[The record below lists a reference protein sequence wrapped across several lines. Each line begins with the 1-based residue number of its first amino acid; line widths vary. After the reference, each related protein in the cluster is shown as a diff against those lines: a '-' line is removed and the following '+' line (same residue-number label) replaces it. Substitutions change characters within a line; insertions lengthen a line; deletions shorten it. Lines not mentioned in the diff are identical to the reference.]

1 MARPM
6 KSIVVGVL
14 IAALGLIVLY
24 AFVNNLVQPRSEV
37 IGQKL
42 GDENKIL
49 TTERDF
55 RDKIT
60 ELRIQREKVD
70 RGIKRLELRKT
81 ETLKYLKD
89 KGIRSSADVT
99 DDTDVTYALRNL
111 KGWKVEI
118 EKLQEDT
125 KNYDEAISSIEV
137 MLDELERKRIN
148 QEVALTEEEYLEMR
162 KIVKDLNERLGLDK
176 NDVLAEEELGR
187 MLDEELEKDASG
199 SGDN

>member
-24 AFVNNLVQPRSEV
+24 AFVNNLVQPRGEV

-70 RGIKRLELRKT
+70 RGIRRLELRKT

-187 MLDEELEKDASG
+187 ILDEELEKEAAG
-199 SGDN
+199 SKSN

>member
-1 MARPM
+1 MARPI

-24 AFVNNLVQPRSEV
+24 AFVNNLVQPRGEV

-187 MLDEELEKDASG
+187 ILDEELEKEAAG
-199 SGDN
+199 SKSN

>member
-1 MARPM
+1 M
-6 KSIVVGVL
+6 KSIAVGVL
-14 IAALGLIVLY
+14 IAVLGAFVLY
-24 AFVNNLVQPRSEV
+24 AFVNNLMQPRNEV

-42 GDENKIL
+42 GDQNKIL
-49 TTERDF
+49 TTEQDF

-60 ELRIQREKVD
+60 ELRIQREKVE

-81 ETLKYLKD
+81 ETLQYLKD

-99 DDTDVTYALRNL
+99 DDTDVMYALRNL

-137 MLDELERKRIN
+137 MLDEIERKRIN
-148 QEVALTEEEYLEMR
+148 KEVALTEDEYLEMR
-162 KIVKDLNERLGLDK
+162 KIVKDLNERLGLDV
-176 NDVLAEEELGR
+176 NDVLAEEELSR
-187 MLDEELEKDASG
+187 ILDEELQKDAAHSE
-199 SGDN
+199 DN

>member
-1 MARPM
+1 MARPI

-14 IAALGLIVLY
+14 IAALGLIALY
-24 AFVNNLVQPRSEV
+24 AFVNNLLQPRGEV

-176 NDVLAEEELGR
+176 NDVLAEEELGQI
-187 MLDEELEKDASG
+187 LDEELEKEAAD